1 MSDLQ
6 TILDDAAYED
16 YLEGLRYD
24 KEMQIATLQQ
34 CIYLLV
40 EGETEEKTYSELLTK
55 CNVDIKEIGVVI
67 GNFNGCGNLIHI
79 LRLLKKTLSH
89 DRPII
94 ATTDNDEQGKRVC
107 ERLPQ
112 AGFNM
117 DLITLVPMPSVV
129 TPLEYPSGHK
139 GGSFEEMFPPNHFID
154 QVFSPDFMPDILVSA
169 KEEFRKQFRENK
181 SWFEQVK
188 KFCAEK
194 GYTKM
199 ADFKVHIGIRLTKA
213 SEEFPPT

>member
-6 TILDDAAYED
+6 TILADAAYED

-40 EGETEEKTYSELLTK
+40 EGETEEKTYPELLAK
-55 CNVDIKEIGVVI
+55 CDVDIEEIGVVI
-67 GNFNGCGNLIHI
+67 GNYNGCGNLIHA

-89 DRPII
+89 DRPVI
-94 ATTDNDEQGKRVC
+94 ATIDNDEQGKRVC
-107 ERLPQ
+107 ERLSQ

-129 TPLEYPSGHK
+129 TPLEYSGGRVGLLK
-139 GGSFEEMFPPNHFID
+139 RCFLLITSLTKCFPRISC
-154 QVFSPDFMPDILVSA
+154 QILSLALKTNFASSSEKTKVGLSKSRSSARKRVTPRWGISKFVSGFA
-169 KEEFRKQFRENK
+169 SLRLA
-181 SWFEQVK
+181 K
-188 KFCAEK
+188 KFP
-194 GYTKM
+194 
-199 ADFKVHIGIRLTKA
+199 LT
-213 SEEFPPT
+213 